1 MGEKI
6 YGTKTLRFVMSFL
19 GLLCHFVRGGRGEF
33 GRVDLPLSAHFFS
46 LNVLHQFLSRPSNPF
61 KCFHLENSKSLK
73 FLAFLRKCFE
83 KILGNLTW
91 SDV

>member
-33 GRVDLPLSAHFFS
+33 GRVDLPLSAHFLALMFYTS
-46 LNVLHQFLSRPSNPF
+46 SCQDPQTPLNVSILKIQ
-61 KCFHLENSKSLK
+61 SL
-73 FLAFLRKCFE
+73 
-83 KILGNLTW
+83 
-91 SDV
+91 